1 MNTILS
7 QSEYNVIMDVL
18 KRIDGEH
25 IVDYDSCIFSFAS
38 ISTGNFLK
46 ELPKV
51 VNILADHKRE
61 IEYKDFIRS
70 LSQVVY
76 LISEIKDWKFCL
88 DPLSDLCESLSDT
101 RAEMLKRDHHVQKHP

>member
-7 QSEYNVIMDVL
+7 RSEYRVLMDVL
-18 KRIDGEH
+18 ERIGGTH
-25 IVDYDSCIFSFAS
+25 IADYDSSIFCFAN

-51 VNILADHKRE
+51 VNILADHKNE

-76 LISEIKDWKFCL
+76 LISEIYDWKFCL
-88 DPLSDLCESLSDT
+88 ESLSDLCESLSDT
-101 RAEMLKRDHHVQKHP
+101 RTEIIKRGGEP

>member
-1 MNTILS
+1 METILS
-7 QSEYNVIMDVL
+7 KSEYNVFMDVF

-25 IVDYDSCIFSFAS
+25 IVDFDSCIFRFAN

-51 VNILADHKRE
+51 VNILAGHKNE

-70 LSQVVY
+70 LSQVVD
-76 LISEIKDWKFCL
+76 LISEIYDWKFCL
-88 DPLSDLCESLSDT
+88 NSLSDLCESLSDT
-101 RAEMLKRDHHVQKHP
+101 RAELLKRDGHV